1 MSAREPTAAAGS
13 IGTDFGDQAVFD
25 PSEAATQLAFEL
37 DRALEEGQTNFLSAD
52 ALRLLMEA
60 VCRSYAARAS
70 RGGDETSGAALALAG
85 DIDRALNEG
94 RADILSEAAVQAL
107 MAVACR
113 SYSAQIEGGGGY
125 LPLSDRSRVTSTDVM
140 VSASGLLKAAN
151 LAVFE
156 LGMWQ
161 SWTGR

>member
-1 MSAREPTAAAGS
+1 MSAPK
-13 IGTDFGDQAVFD
+13 
-25 PSEAATQLAFEL
+25 PAATAP
-37 DRALEEGQTNFLSAD
+37 
-52 ALRLLMEA
+52 
-60 VCRSYAARAS
+60 AS
-70 RGGDETSGAALALAG
+70 RGAAQAGDASAGDASVGDASALALALAG

-94 RADILSEAAVQAL
+94 RTDVLSEAAVQAL
-107 MAVACR
+107 MAAACR
-113 SYSAQIEGGGGY
+113 SYSAQIEGGGSY

-140 VSASGLLKAAN
+140 VTASGLLKATN

>member
-1 MSAREPTAAAGS
+1 MSARKPAAAK
-13 IGTDFGDQAVFD
+13 V
-25 PSEAATQLAFEL
+25 
-37 DRALEEGQTNFLSAD
+37 
-52 ALRLLMEA
+52 
-60 VCRSYAARAS
+60 AARPAAKPAKAAAKPVAAAKPIPAPAPADDAS
-70 RGGDETSGAALALAG
+70 AAALTLAG

-94 RADILSEAAVQAL
+94 RTDILSEAAVQAL
-107 MAVACR
+107 MAAACR
-113 SYSAQIEGGGGY
+113 SYSAQIEAGGAY

-140 VSASGLLKAAN
+140 VTASGLLKAAN

>member
-1 MSAREPTAAAGS
+1 MSARKPATAKVVVRPAAKPAKPAKAAANPVPAAAPA
-13 IGTDFGDQAVFD
+13 GDA
-25 PSEAATQLAFEL
+25 
-37 DRALEEGQTNFLSAD
+37 SA
-52 ALRLLMEA
+52 
-60 VCRSYAARAS
+60 
-70 RGGDETSGAALALAG
+70 AALALAG

-107 MAVACR
+107 MAAACR
-113 SYSAQIEGGGGY
+113 SYSAQIEGGGSF

-140 VSASGLLKAAN
+140 VTASGLLKAAN

>member
-1 MSAREPTAAAGS
+1 MSARKPAAAKVAAKIAAQPAGKP
-13 IGTDFGDQAVFD
+13 VK
-25 PSEAATQLAFEL
+25 AATKPPAKPTVAAAAASGTAQP
-37 DRALEEGQTNFLSAD
+37 RAAQAGDASA
-52 ALRLLMEA
+52 
-60 VCRSYAARAS
+60 
-70 RGGDETSGAALALAG
+70 AALVLAG

-94 RADILSEAAVQAL
+94 RTDVLSEAAVQAL
-107 MAVACR
+107 MAAACR
-113 SYSAQIEGGGGY
+113 GYSAKIEAGGSF

>member
-1 MSAREPTAAAGS
+1 MSARKPAKVAQRPAGKVAAARPAGKPVKAAAKPVAQAKPAIAALAAPS
-13 IGTDFGDQAVFD
+13 SAQADRTTSAGD
-25 PSEAATQLAFEL
+25 
-37 DRALEEGQTNFLSAD
+37 
-52 ALRLLMEA
+52 
-60 VCRSYAARAS
+60 
-70 RGGDETSGAALALAG
+70 TSSLALALAG

-94 RADILSEAAVQAL
+94 RIDILSEAAVQAL
-107 MAVACR
+107 MAAACR
-113 SYSAQIEGGGGY
+113 SYSAKIEAGGSF
-125 LPLSDRSRVTSTDVM
+125 LPLADRSRVTSTDVM